1 MRVLE
6 SIESGFPRH
15 EAWDELVAR
24 DPRGHLLQTWA
35 WGELKRAFGWI
46 PVRLAVERDGVLLAG
61 AQVLYRRLGPFSL
74 GYIPKG
80 PVVAR
85 EESQQTDSLR
95 ALNALWK
102 AIHSRSRRMRAI
114 SLKVE
119 PEWYEEETSRVDRLV
134 AQGLRPSKECIQP
147 RRTIIVDLRPDEEQ
161 LLARMKSKWRYN
173 IRLSARKGVIVR
185 EGTTEDMATFY
196 DLMRITGERNGF
208 GIHTRDYYRRAL
220 ELFAP
225 SGRSILYM
233 AYYENLPLAG
243 LIAYA
248 FNGQSWYMYGAS
260 SNEHR
265 ELMPNHQLQWRAM
278 QWAKSKGSTQYDL
291 WGIPDTEADSV
302 TASLAGLQRFK
313 EGFGGKVVRY
323 VGAYDYVYSSPLYW
337 MMRKAWNRRRD
348 RELDMRGDRPDVPRA
363 IVPVDTPCKAV
374 T

>member
-6 SIESGFPRH
+6 SIESDFPRH

-61 AQVLYRRLGPFSL
+61 AQVLYRRLGPLSL

-85 EESQQTDSLR
+85 KDVQQTNSLR
-95 ALNALWK
+95 ALNALWE
-102 AIHSRSRRMRAI
+102 AIHCRSRRMRAI

-119 PEWYEEETSRVDRLV
+119 PEWYEEETSPHDRLL

-161 LLARMKSKWRYN
+161 LLAGMKSKWRYN
-173 IRLSARKGVIVR
+173 IRLSVRKGVIVR
-185 EGTTEDMATFY
+185 EGTTGDMATFY

-208 GIHTRDYYRRAL
+208 GIHSRNYYRRAL

-225 SGRSILYM
+225 SGRAVLYM
-233 AYYENLPLAG
+233 AYYRDLPLAG

-248 FNGQSWYMYGAS
+248 FNRQSWYMYGAS

-291 WGIPDTEADSV
+291 WGIPDTKTDSP
-302 TASLAGLQRFK
+302 TASLAGVQRFK
-313 EGFGGKVVRY
+313 EGFGGRVVRY
-323 VGAYDYVYSSPLYW
+323 AGAYDYVYSPPLYW
-337 MMRKAWNRRRD
+337 VMRKAWNYGRRLPGIGA
-348 RELDMRGDRPDVPRA
+348 ETA
-363 IVPVDTPCKAV
+363 SST
-374 T
+374 